1 MFLTVFKLV
10 NNGFSF
16 QNGSWLNWVGSQ
28 VCVGDR
34 FGNLFDNRS
43 RGSNNGSRGGNHGG
57 AINHGSGSWSCYIG
71 SSHIGSSDI
80 RSNYRYGSSLLF
92 NLNRFSSFD
101 SHRCSWGNIGVVGI
115 GVTITSVVV
124 IGVVVEPIVII
135 VVGVVTVTS
144 VVVSI
149 VVSSLSFGFGFGF
162 G

>member
-16 QNGSWLNWVGSQ
+16 QNGSWLDWVGSQ

-57 AINHGSGSWSCYIG
+57 VINHGSGSWSCYIG

-92 NLNRFSSFD
+92 NLKKFFVMNQL
-101 SHRCSWGNIGVVGI
+101 
-115 GVTITSVVV
+115 TLKSVKYRQKMEEKKFNHA
-124 IGVVVEPIVII
+124 I
-135 VVGVVTVTS
+135 
-144 VVVSI
+144 
-149 VVSSLSFGFGFGF
+149 
-162 G
+162 